1 MEPNDFRVAASNRRY
16 SCIARR
22 DIKYF
27 ARSSPSAE
35 PQTKAEDMYSSDGD
49 AQQKDVDMDVEE
61 ARYYYG
67 YYRPFPVYYGFR
79 PCPLVSK
86 VDYLVGWAANQLK
99 SLQRPSTSTGSG
111 RPTTI
116 ISTIGGF
123 QSDGWFSN
131 AGKYTHPMVIVCC
144 KKKSSSEQHLGP
156 RQITDHEDISATL
169 PSTASYSSGL
179 HPPSERPPRS
189 RLDHSLSDQNQD
201 ILLNSFSHLKKKN
214 NNQHT
219 TTSYGHKSSSVSH
232 EQDITTT
239 TTIPGVMFPRS
250 DEEVPVKPRRGNA
263 EGVTSRR
270 QFSREYT
277 LPKQGC
283 ARSSVCKMLLS
294 TFGLKEFQVAAWAKE
309 GAANEGMTTP
319 LYKNTVGR
327 TRPPKPVFEFLKE
340 FLDSCRTSQPLYPK
354 INELGA
360 RFRH

>member
-27 ARSSPSAE
+27 ARSSPSA
-35 PQTKAEDMYSSDGD
+35 PQCWQS
-49 AQQKDVDMDVEE
+49 
-61 ARYYYG
+61 
-67 YYRPFPVYYGFR
+67 FR
-79 PCPLVSK
+79 AVTFLHYAPSVQ
-86 VDYLVGWAANQLK
+86 DYLVGWAANQLK

-131 AGKYTHPMVIVCC
+131 AGKYTHPMLSAV